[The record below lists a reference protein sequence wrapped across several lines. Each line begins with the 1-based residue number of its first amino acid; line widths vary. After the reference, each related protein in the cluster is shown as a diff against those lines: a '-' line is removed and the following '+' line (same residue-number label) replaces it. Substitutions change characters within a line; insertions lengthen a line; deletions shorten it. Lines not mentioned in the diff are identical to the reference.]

1 MSGSG
6 EDDRDGPEKEHEPSP
21 QKLEEARRQGDV
33 PRSPDLVA
41 AAAAAGLL
49 AALAGLG
56 GWTAERL
63 GTAGAVVLGQA
74 DRLAPLLT
82 AGPALAGGLLGAVA
96 VALAPLLLLPALAAL
111 AALAGLRALLVTP
124 GRLVPR
130 LSRLNPVSNA
140 RAKFGRDGLFDFAKS
155 ALRLS
160 VIAGLLGAYLL
171 ARLPRMLELAAL
183 GPGPAAQDSLALTV
197 EFLAMAVAIAVP
209 FGILDLLWQR
219 AAHRRRN
226 RMSREELMEE
236 LKRSEGDPHLRGERR
251 RRGRAIATS
260 RMLADVGKADVV
272 IVNPAHYAVALKWQR
287 GDRGAPRCLAKGV
300 DAMAA
305 RIREAAQAAGVPLHR
320 DPATARALHA
330 TVEVG
335 GEIRPEHYRAV
346 AAAIRFAEAI
356 RARARAR
363 GRPPAAGPAR

>member
-219 AAHRRRN
+219 AAHREGTTRPSATISSA
-226 RMSREELMEE
+226 MSRA
-236 LKRSEGDPHLRGERR
+236 RR
-251 RRGRAIATS
+251 RTS
-260 RMLADVGKADVV
+260 AWMR
-272 IVNPAHYAVALKWQR
+272 
-287 GDRGAPRCLAKGV
+287 
-300 DAMAA
+300 
-305 RIREAAQAAGVPLHR
+305 
-320 DPATARALHA
+320 
-330 TVEVG
+330 
-335 GEIRPEHYRAV
+335 
-346 AAAIRFAEAI
+346 
-356 RARARAR
+356 
-363 GRPPAAGPAR
+363 